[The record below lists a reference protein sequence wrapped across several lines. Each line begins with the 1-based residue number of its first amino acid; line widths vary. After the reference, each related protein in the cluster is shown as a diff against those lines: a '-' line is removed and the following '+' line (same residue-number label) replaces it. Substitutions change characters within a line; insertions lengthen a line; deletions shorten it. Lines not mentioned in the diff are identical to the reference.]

1 MHKHNSARAA
11 FRTSIIRCKML
22 CSAFHSLIINL
33 AAKVRRIFGVCKLF
47 AIFSYGVPKELCS
60 NGESRGLGRPLIL
73 SGSPKSF
80 ARMGRGGAMER
91 FISACRNPLAK
102 SATTKAICHCDPSA
116 ECDVP
121 LFPRGMK
128 GTKKIRH
135 TQAFSWPEYII
146 FL

>member
-60 NGESRGLGRPLIL
+60 NGESRGLSRPLIKW
-73 SGSPKSF
+73 SG
-80 ARMGRGGAMER
+80 
-91 FISACRNPLAK
+91 IS
-102 SATTKAICHCDPSA
+102 HCDPSA
-116 ECDVP
+116 ECEVP

-128 GTKKIRH
+128 GT
-135 TQAFSWPEYII
+135 AFS
-146 FL
+146 